1 MSVARCQHERFCSRA
16 EDRAHNA
23 FRSPPA
29 VVPGGHGGRARA
41 AYSTSDNRVPR
52 PLQVKAVA
60 SPRISVPDSVRAPA
74 APGAA
79 RVDGK
84 FLAIGSRRFLVKGV
98 AYGTFAPDE
107 AGDQFPPLARIH
119 TDFAQMVRAGINTV
133 RTYTPPPDAL
143 LDAAA
148 EHGLRVMVGL
158 PWPQHTAFLET
169 SRQQREI
176 RDQLRAHVLRVGRHP
191 AVLLIALGN
200 EIPPSIVRWYGPSR
214 IERFLRTLYEDAKA
228 VRPESLLTYVNF
240 PPTEYLE
247 LPFFDVCAFNVY
259 LHDPQALAK
268 YLARLQHV
276 AGNKPLLLAEAGADG
291 FREGFEGQAA
301 LTAMQVRC
309 AFEAGACGAI
319 AFSWT
324 DEWWRG
330 GHPIEDWAFG
340 LVTADRRPKPAL
352 AAVSRVFATA
362 PATTDHER
370 DSLPFVSVVVC
381 ARNAAATLDDC
392 LQSIARLRYPCYETI
407 VINDGSTDAT
417 PVIARRYAGVRV
429 VNVPGGGLALA
440 RNTGAALA
448 RGEIVAY
455 TDADVRVDPD
465 WLTYLVRPFRRPD
478 VVAAGGPNVVPPD
491 DPRMA
496 QCVARAPGAP
506 THVMLDDEIAE
517 HVPGCNLAIRRDAL
531 QAIGGFNPIFLRAG
545 DDVDVCWRLQAAGG
559 RVAFAPAALV
569 WHHHRASIR
578 AYWRQQVGYGEGERW
593 LRPLHPERFHGGSP
607 YWRGSIYGPLPLFR
621 SLAPRRVNAGPW
633 GTALF
638 PSVYRAAPHPMA
650 HLPHS
655 ITWQVATAAL
665 ALLALLLLVLPDA
678 TLDAGGVALAAL
690 AMAGA
695 TVGSCVRYAL
705 RTDLSTMPAAH
716 RATWRDRFGVR
727 ATIALLYYLQPLA
740 RLCGHIR
747 GVLNPPAPIAAD
759 ETKAQL
765 PTSPVPVL
773 RLLSGR
779 WGEQRFWSEQG
790 VDTAALLERIARRLR
805 STPLAQRV
813 EVDAGWWTRRDIS
826 VPIGPFARVDL
837 RMLVEDHGAGRS
849 LVRAATSIRL
859 SLVGIAGGASVI
871 PAAIVGARQ
880 QGFALEL
887 LAVLVLAT
895 LGWRLF
901 SALRAARLVSGV
913 VRDVAESLGLMPLDN
928 GPDPHVRPLVP
939 AAGSRRRAHA
949 VAETREA

>member
-1 MSVARCQHERFCSRA
+1 M
-16 EDRAHNA
+16 
-23 FRSPPA
+23 
-29 VVPGGHGGRARA
+29 
-41 AYSTSDNRVPR
+41 
-52 PLQVKAVA
+52 
-60 SPRISVPDSVRAPA
+60 PD

-84 FLAIGSRRFLVKGV
+84 FLAIGSRRFHVKGV
-98 AYGTFAPDE
+98 AYGTFAPDD
-107 AGDQFPPLARIH
+107 AGDQFPPLARVH
-119 TDFAQMVRAGINTV
+119 ADFALMARAGINTV
-133 RTYTPPPDAL
+133 RTYTPPPDAV

-158 PWPQHTAFLET
+158 PWAQHTAFLET
-169 SRQQREI
+169 ARQQREI
-176 RDQLRAHVLRVGRHP
+176 RDQLRAGVLRAGRHP

-200 EIPPSIVRWYGPSR
+200 EIPASIVRWYGPSR

-259 LHDPQALAK
+259 LHDPTKLSA

-291 FREGFEGQAA
+291 FREGPDGQAS
-301 LTAMQVRC
+301 LTAMQIRC
-309 AFEAGACGAI
+309 AFEAGACGAV

-362 PATTDHER
+362 PAAADNER
-370 DSLPFVSVVVC
+370 DTLPFVSVVVC
-381 ARNAAATLDDC
+381 AHNAASTLDDC
-392 LQSIARLRYPCYETI
+392 LQSLARLRYPCYETI
-407 VINDGSTDAT
+407 VVNDGSTDAT
-417 PVIARRYAGVRV
+417 PLIARRYAGVRL
-429 VNVPGGGLALA
+429 VNVPGGGLSLA

-465 WLTYLVRPFRRPD
+465 WLTYLVRPFRRPE
-478 VVAAGGPNVVPPD
+478 VVAVGGPNVVPPD

-517 HVPGCNLAIRRDAL
+517 HVPGCNIAIRRDAL

-545 DDVDVCWRLQAAGG
+545 DDVDVCWRLQGSGG
-559 RVAFAPAALV
+559 RLAFAPAALV
-569 WHHHRASIR
+569 WHHHRSSLR

-593 LRPLHPERFHGGSP
+593 LRPFHPERFRGGSP
-607 YWRGSIYGPLPLFR
+607 FWRGSIYGPLPLLR

-633 GTALF
+633 GTAAF
-638 PSVYRAAPHPMA
+638 PSIYHGTPHPLV

-655 ITWQVATAAL
+655 GTWQVITAAL
-665 ALLALLLLVLPDA
+665 CLLALLLVVLPDS
-678 TLDAGGVALAAL
+678 TLDAGRVLLSGL
-690 AMAGA
+690 AMLGL
-695 TVGSCVRYAL
+695 TVGNCVRYAA
-705 RTDLSTMPAAH
+705 RTDLSTLPAPL
-716 RATWRDRFGVR
+716 RATWRDRLGIR
-727 ATIALLYYLQPLA
+727 ATIAFLYYVQPFA
-740 RLCGHIR
+740 RLYGHVR
-747 GVLNPPAPIAAD
+747 GLLNPPAPVAAA
-759 ETKAQL
+759 EQAARPPAQ
-765 PTSPVPVL
+765 PVPAV

-779 WGEQRFWSEQG
+779 WGEQRFWSDAG
-790 VDTAALLERIARRLR
+790 VDAAALLERIARRLR
-805 STPLAQRV
+805 TTPLSERV

-826 VPIGPFARVDL
+826 VPVGPLARVDL
-837 RMLVEDHGAGRS
+837 RVLVEDHGAGHA
-849 LVRAATSIRL
+849 LIRAATTIRL
-859 SLVGIAGGASVI
+859 STVGLLSGLSVVL
-871 PAAIVGARQ
+871 AAFLGSRHE
-880 QGFALEL
+880 GFALEM

-895 LGWRLF
+895 LTWRLLR
-901 SALRAARLVSGV
+901 ALRAGRMVYGV
-913 VRDVAESLGLMPLDN
+913 VHEIADSLGLSPLDGDP
-928 GPDPHVRPLVP
+928 GPRARPVAP
-939 AAGSRRRAHA
+939 DARPRRRAHA